1 MNFINQKLKQLR
13 LDLGLSVDQVVFQ
26 LSRSGELIS
35 ADDLCEYEIG
45 RPVRSKAFLALCGI
59 YFVADIPSVFLS
71 DVLYAKS
78 QWDKGTYEDYFNSR
92 TVNEKYELL
101 FCHGIPNFVGYEKEL
116 SDDVFFGQAI
126 EFDSLS
132 DFERSVIRFLRQ
144 LSEARQQQFLTL
156 LMTQQ
161 DIP

>member
-1 MNFINQKLKQLR
+1 MNFINQALKQLR
-13 LDLGLSVDQVVFQ
+13 LDLNMSIDKVVFQ
-26 LSRSGELIS
+26 SNKTNTPIS
-35 ADDLCEYEIG
+35 ADDLLEYEAE
-45 RPVRSKAFLALCGI
+45 RPIRNKTFLSMCAI
-59 YFVADIPSVFLS
+59 YFVADIPSAFLS
-71 DVLYAKS
+71 NIPYAKS

-101 FCHGIPNFVGYEKEL
+101 SCYGIPNFVGYEKEL

-144 LSEARQQQFLTL
+144 LSEDQRQSFLTFL
-156 LMTQQ
+156 TS
-161 DIP
+161 PSKAP

>member
-1 MNFINQKLKQLR
+1 MDFINQTLKQLR
-13 LDLGLSVDQVVFQ
+13 LDLNLSVDQVVFQ
-26 LSRSGELIS
+26 LSGSGAPIS
-35 ADDLCEYEIG
+35 ADDLSEYEIG
-45 RPVRSKAFLALCGI
+45 RPVPSKAFLALCGI
-59 YFVADIPSVFLS
+59 YLVADIPSVFLS
-71 DVLYAKS
+71 DVPYAKS

-101 FCHGIPNFVGYEKEL
+101 SCHGIPSFVGYEKEL

-132 DFERSVIRFLRQ
+132 DFERSIIRFFRQ
-144 LSEARQQQFLTL
+144 LSEARQQEFLTL